1 MSVTGEILTM
11 QPDVMSL
18 LLEAGM
24 LLLVGMSVVFL
35 FLTLLIGAVNLIA
48 WVCAKF
54 PEEELSV
61 LNQTRNRATP
71 AANQSGVS
79 APVVAAIT
87 AAVDQYR
94 RQR

>member
-1 MSVTGEILTM
+1 M

-35 FLTLLIGAVNLIA
+35 FLTLLIGAVNFIA

-54 PEEELSV
+54 PEEELTPAVQPS
-61 LNQTRNRATP
+61 RRAPP
-71 AANQSGVS
+71 AANQSGITV
-79 APVVAAIT
+79 PVVAAIT

-94 RQR
+94 RQH

>member
-1 MSVTGEILTM
+1 M

-48 WVCAKF
+48 WACAKF
-54 PEEELSV
+54 PEDELPV
-61 LNQTRNRATP
+61 LNRRNRATP